1 VRFQSPPRYRRDS
14 LRLKFLRHGVRC
26 ASKTGLTFQFLKWL
40 LGLEQNE
47 PTKTTN
53 ITLGSAVN
61 EGDFHSGPEGY
72 SPNTAYP
79 ETQNVPAFEEAADW
93 NEEER

>member
-1 VRFQSPPRYRRDS
+1 MFD
-14 LRLKFLRHGVRC
+14 FLRR
-26 ASKTGLTFQFLKWL
+26 LF
-40 LGLEQNE
+40 
-47 PTKTTN
+47 
-53 ITLGSAVN
+53 GSSTPPVQPMPKRPSLATDDTMN

-79 ETQNVPAFEEAADW
+79 ETQYGSMFDEEADW